1 MGKMRDRQPNLLK
14 FRQFATTCLVGAILG
29 GILCGAGTLLHR
41 HSYSKQDLWKGFR
54 IEFHGASASD
64 DIKADF
70 IPKDDYR
77 RVLNLCVGISEA
89 TYEKFKKTPVPQI
102 EWQAL
107 LGDQPIS
114 DRYTATNQSW
124 SWSSQYGAC
133 ARLGSFSV
141 LADRQY
147 QIQLKSPQINQRSFP
162 SAPYLNVKPDVRQM
176 QAFMT
181 TYQLGAV
188 FLQTLGLSV
197 VAIAVVK
204 GLIKLLKPSPSR
216 V

>member
-1 MGKMRDRQPNLLK
+1 MGDRQQNLLK
-14 FRQFATTCLVGAILG
+14 FRQFVATHLMGTICG
-29 GILCGAGTLLHR
+29 GILCGTGTLLHR
-41 HSYSKQDLWKGFR
+41 HSYSRQSLWQGFR
-54 IEFHGASASD
+54 IELHGSSASD

-70 IPKDDYR
+70 TPKDDYR
-77 RVLNLCVGISEA
+77 RVLNLCVDISHV
-89 TYEKFKKTPVPQI
+89 TYETFMKTPVPQI

-107 LGDQPIS
+107 LGNQPVS

-133 ARLGSFSV
+133 ARIGSFSV

-147 QIQLKSPQINQRSFP
+147 QIQLKSSQINQRSFP
-162 SAPYLNVKPDVRQM
+162 SAPYLNVKPDVRHM

-181 TYQLGAV
+181 TYQLGGV
-188 FLQTLGLSV
+188 FLQTLGISV
-197 VAIAVVK
+197 FAIAVVK
-204 GLIKLLKPSPSR
+204 GLINLLKPSPSR

>member
-1 MGKMRDRQPNLLK
+1 MRDRQPNLLK
-14 FRQFATTCLVGAILG
+14 FRQFATTCLVGAMFG

-41 HSYSKQDLWKGFR
+41 HSYSKQALWKGDR
-54 IEFHGASASD
+54 IELRGSSASASD
-64 DIKADF
+64 YIKADF
-70 IPKDDYR
+70 TPKDDYR
-77 RVLNLCVGISEA
+77 RVLNLCVGISHA
-89 TYEKFKKTPVPQI
+89 TYEMFKTTPVPQI

-107 LGDQPIS
+107 LGDQPVS

-141 LADRQY
+141 LADRQH

-162 SAPYLNVKPDVRQM
+162 SAPYLNVKPDVRHM

-181 TYQLGAV
+181 TYQLGGV
-188 FLQTLGLSV
+188 FLQTLGIGV
-197 VAIAVVK
+197 FAIAIVK
-204 GLIKLLKPSPSR
+204 GVINLLKPSPSR